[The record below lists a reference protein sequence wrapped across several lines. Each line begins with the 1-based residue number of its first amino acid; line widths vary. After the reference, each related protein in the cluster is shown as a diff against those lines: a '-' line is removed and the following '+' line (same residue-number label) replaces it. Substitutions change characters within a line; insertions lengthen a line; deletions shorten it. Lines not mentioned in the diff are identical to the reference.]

1 MSGTETLWDKLKDTA
16 DTFSTSIV
24 LKGLPALNETSGGHD
39 DITMEIRGTLTCAA
53 ASRKDNQEDK
63 KYDYFLLTQSL
74 GFTPPSGKEIA
85 MYVVILRALADAST
99 AFTAFPNESTP
110 IANYWTGQDDFSGYR
125 WARSWQPATLAKS
138 VFLTS
143 DPKGADNTSSYSTQS
158 SISIGAN
165 AGFFGDI
172 PTIGIEASWT
182 MSHAQSVT
190 LTPVKIVDGSTND
203 TLQIAFIPQQQKSSD
218 FQPLLQGILQID
230 DDGTGKRSKTDSD
243 ARKIALELR
252 VIILPKDQVRRTH
265 HFVRTDRKYGTGE
278 GEVYYN
284 DVYDDHDDQAYHEF
298 SRVIHLPLPPVPK
311 A

>member
-1 MSGTETLWDKLKDTA
+1 
-16 DTFSTSIV
+16 
-24 LKGLPALNETSGGHD
+24 
-39 DITMEIRGTLTCAA
+39 
-53 ASRKDNQEDK
+53 
-63 KYDYFLLTQSL
+63 
-74 GFTPPSGKEIA
+74 
-85 MYVVILRALADAST
+85 
-99 AFTAFPNESTP
+99 
-110 IANYWTGQDDFSGYR
+110 
-125 WARSWQPATLAKS
+125 
-138 VFLTS
+138 
-143 DPKGADNTSSYSTQS
+143 
-158 SISIGAN
+158 
-165 AGFFGDI
+165 
-172 PTIGIEASWT
+172 

-190 LTPVKIVDGSTND
+190 LTPVKIMDGSTND